1 VPHIG
6 EQDPRSRGS
15 NWFGMPQQISRRNL
29 VKRAAGA
36 AAGLAAPAVVG
47 AWQQPPSEQEA
58 KLEAELAVVEAQLA
72 RPLSP
77 QAKALTRQA
86 IAANRAAATQRLR
99 FALPENS
106 EPCARFEAVRPTD
119 FRWIA
124 TRPSGGAGSRERQ
137 R

>member
-1 VPHIG
+1 
-6 EQDPRSRGS
+6 
-15 NWFGMPQQISRRNL
+15 MPQRISRRNL

-36 AAGLAAPAVVG
+36 AAGLAAPALLG

-58 KLEAELAVVEAQLA
+58 KLDAELAVVEAQLA

-86 IAANRAAATQRLR
+86 IAANRAAVAQRLR

-119 FRWIA
+119 RRWLA
-124 TRPSGGAGSRERQ
+124 TKPSRAAGGQEPKGS
-137 R
+137 